1 MDIQKSVNILCVIIC
16 ITHKHACLTPV
27 IQFGSHF
34 LSFMNGNHCHFS
46 KCSQTS
52 CILCIL
58 SIEQCVCVCFVCVCV
73 CVCVWGGGGGG
84 VVLSGLTIM
93 LSKLLWKSLHT
104 RILPCT
110 LVQAL
115 PESTWLLLC
124 PLKLVFSSLLLNF
137 VEVFQVL

>member
-1 MDIQKSVNILCVIIC
+1 MDVQESVHILCVVIC

-52 CILCIL
+52 RILCIL
-58 SIEQCVCVCFVCVCV
+58 SIEQCVRGFCSFCSHHNVIQLCCCGNHFTPEFFL
-73 CVCVWGGGGGG
+73 
-84 VVLSGLTIM
+84 VLWF
-93 LSKLLWKSLHT
+93 K
-104 RILPCT
+104 
-110 LVQAL
+110 L
-115 PESTWLLLC
+115 PESTWLLFC
-124 PLKLVFSSLLLNF
+124 PLTLVFSFPLLNF

>member
-1 MDIQKSVNILCVIIC
+1 MDIQESIHILCVVIC

-34 LSFMNGNHCHFS
+34 LSFMDGNHCHFS

-52 CILCIL
+52 RILCIL
-58 SIEQCVCVCFVCVCV
+58 SIEQCVRRFCSSWSHHNVIQLCCCGNHFN
-73 CVCVWGGGGGG
+73 
-84 VVLSGLTIM
+84 
-93 LSKLLWKSLHT
+93 T
-104 RILPCT
+104 RILPCS
-110 LVQAL
+110 LVRAL

-124 PLKLVFSSLLLNF
+124 PLTLIFSFLLLNF